1 VAKLNR
7 KNVLKRLIKVGGQ
20 TRPAGSRRSVPETEA
35 KRAVNLDDRTEALP
49 GAVATEEESREN
61 KMSLDYDREESI
73 TPIEQVDDEFTV
85 EGENG
90 LELDTE
96 AAAEEDVDAET
107 ETDAEVVGGN
117 DPITMYLREVGS
129 VALLSRE
136 REGELALKMATGKN
150 DIFETLFSTPW
161 ALRHVVDA
169 GRAVLDGELAL
180 PDLVEAIDEH
190 EGAGK
195 EMIDIR
201 EFRKII
207 GKLRRL
213 NRARDDVDRRLKRVN
228 ISASK
233 RLVLG
238 EKRAKLTQEI
248 CEAARSLNLSSSR
261 QQEMVEFVKRHAD
274 RMLALLHEGDTAAR
288 GKSRAAARAE
298 IEEIERVIGLP
309 TAETKALRERLRDA
323 QHRVNTAK
331 KEFTEA
337 NLRLVVSVAKRYLNR
352 GLGFLD
358 LIQEGNL
365 GLMRAVEKFD
375 YQLGYRFS
383 TYATWWIRQSIQRG
397 IIDTGRTIR
406 IPVHRVELRNKI
418 RQKARELERRLGREP
433 SSEELALDMD
443 MSVPDLLK
451 VVQLHGEPVSLET
464 PVWEDDAQLGD
475 FVADR
480 RGHQPH
486 EDALEGNLRSV
497 VRKSLAVLTPRQEKV
512 IRMRFGIDETRDYT
526 LEELGDMFAVTRERV
541 RQIEQKSLQI
551 LRNPNRRKPLTT
563 PGGTD
568 ATVA

>member
-1 VAKLNR
+1 MSGSDHIR
-7 KNVLKRLIKVGGQ
+7 S
-20 TRPAGSRRSVPETEA
+20 AGLRRSGPHGQG
-35 KRAVNLDDRTEALP
+35 KRPVNLEDRSEP
-49 GAVATEEESREN
+49 GFKRGAGTEEAREN
-61 KMSLDYDREESI
+61 KMALDYEREESMS
-73 TPIEQVDDEFTV
+73 PIDQIGDELVV
-85 EGENG
+85 EGEND
-90 LELDTE
+90 LELEPEPATEEDLEGESESETE
-96 AAAEEDVDAET
+96 AEL
-107 ETDAEVVGGN
+107 VGGN

-136 REGELALKMATGKN
+136 REGELALKMAIGKN
-150 DIFETLFSTPW
+150 DVFEALFSTPW
-161 ALRHVVDA
+161 ALRHVLQL
-169 GRAVLDGELAL
+169 GQAVLDGEVAL
-180 PDLVEAIDEH
+180 TDLVEATDEH

-195 EMIDIR
+195 EIMDIR

-207 GKLRRL
+207 GKLRRV
-213 NRARDDVDRRLKRVN
+213 NRVRDEIDRRLKRVN

-233 RLVLG
+233 RISLA
-238 EKRAKLTQEI
+238 EKRSTVTQEI
-248 CEAARSLNLSSSR
+248 CHTARNLNLSPTR
-261 QQEMVEFVKRHAD
+261 QQEMIEFVKRNGD
-274 RMLALLHEGDTAAR
+274 RLWTLLQQGESAPR
-288 GKSRAAARAE
+288 GKQKAATRAA
-298 IEEIERVIGLP
+298 IEEIEHAIGLP
-309 TAETKALRERLRDA
+309 AAEIKVMRERLQNA
-323 QHRVNTAK
+323 EARVNAAR

-433 SSEELALDMD
+433 SSEELAKDMN

-486 EDALEGNLRSV
+486 EDAMEGNLRSV

-551 LRNPNRRKPLTT
+551 LRNPSRRKPLA
-563 PGGTD
+563 PGGTE
-568 ATVA
+568 ATAASA

>member
-1 VAKLNR
+1 MS
-7 KNVLKRLIKVGGQ
+7 GSGQ
-20 TRPAGSRRSVPETEA
+20 SQSAGSRRSAPRAQA
-35 KRAVNLDDRTEALP
+35 KRPVNLDDRSEPSLTR
-49 GAVATEEESREN
+49 GVGTEEGREN
-61 KMSLDYDREESI
+61 KMSLDYEREE
-73 TPIEQVDDEFTV
+73 TVNPIEQIGDELVV
-85 EGENG
+85 EGEND
-90 LELDTE
+90 LEYE
-96 AAAEEDVDAET
+96 PEVAEEDLEGET
-107 ETDAEVVGGN
+107 ETEAELVGGN

-150 DIFETLFSTPW
+150 DIFEALFSTPW
-161 ALRHVVDA
+161 ALRRVLEL
-169 GRAVLDGELAL
+169 GQAVLDGELAIT
-180 PDLVEAIDEH
+180 DLVEATDEH

-195 EMIDIR
+195 EIMDVT
-201 EFRKII
+201 EFRKILS
-207 GKLRRL
+207 KLRRL
-213 NRARDDVDRRLKRVN
+213 NRARDEVDRRLKRVN

-233 RLVLG
+233 RISLG
-238 EKRAKLTQEI
+238 EKRSKVTQEI
-248 CEAARSLNLSSSR
+248 CQTARSLNLSPTR
-261 QQEMVEFVKRHAD
+261 QQEMIEFVKRYAD
-274 RMLALLHEGDTAAR
+274 RLLGLLPAGESAPR
-288 GKSRAAARAE
+288 GKQKAATRAE
-298 IEEIERVIGLP
+298 IEEIEHAIGLP
-309 TAETKALRERLRDA
+309 AAEIKALRQRVEEA
-323 QHRVNTAK
+323 EARVNMAR

-433 SSEELALDMD
+433 TSEELAKDMN

-486 EDALEGNLRSV
+486 EDAMEGNLRSV

-551 LRNPNRRKPLTT
+551 LRNPNRRRPLT

-568 ATVA
+568 ATAA

>member
-1 VAKLNR
+1 MEKKMTADFDR
-7 KNVLKRLIKVGGQ
+7 EEIS
-20 TRPAGSRRSVPETEA
+20 PIDEIDEA
-35 KRAVNLDDRTEALP
+35 EPLEEGLGLDPDLSEEDQ
-49 GAVATEEESREN
+49 EEESDV
-61 KMSLDYDREESI
+61 KA
-73 TPIEQVDDEFTV
+73 
-85 EGENG
+85 
-90 LELDTE
+90 E
-96 AAAEEDVDAET
+96 AG
-107 ETDAEVVGGN
+107 GGN

-136 REGELALKMATGKN
+136 REAELAFKMASGKN
-150 DIFETLFSTPW
+150 EIFEALFSTPW
-161 ALRHVVDA
+161 AAQR
-169 GRAVLDGELAL
+169 VLELAKAVIEGDVPANEL
-180 PDLVEAIDEH
+180 IEASDNDE
-190 EGAGK
+190 ESGK
-195 EMIDIR
+195 EPVDPKH
-201 EFRKII
+201 FAKAVA
-207 GKLRRL
+207 KLRRL
-213 NRARDDVDRRLKRVN
+213 ERAREEVDRARKRVTLS
-228 ISASK
+228 ISK
-233 RLVLG
+233 RAALA
-238 EKRAKLTQEI
+238 ERRSKLTAEI
-248 CEAARSLNLSSSR
+248 CETVRGLNLSALR
-261 QQEMVEFVKRHAD
+261 LQEMLAALKRCAD
-274 RMLALLHEGDTAAR
+274 RMLVLLQQVESSPKGKQKAEIRVEVEAIERSVGMLAEEIKTLHEQLQDAERRVSIAR
-288 GKSRAAARAE
+288 
-298 IEEIERVIGLP
+298 
-309 TAETKALRERLRDA
+309 
-323 QHRVNTAK
+323 

-418 RQKARELERRLGREP
+418 RQRARELERKLGRDP
-433 SSEELALDMD
+433 SSEELAKDMN

-464 PVWEDDAQLGD
+464 PVWEDDASLGD

-486 EDALEGNLRSV
+486 DDAIEGNLRNV

-512 IRMRFGIDETRDYT
+512 IRMRFGIDEKRDYT

-551 LRNPNRRKPLTT
+551 LRNPNRRRPLP
-563 PGGTD
+563 PGRTD
-568 ATVA
+568 ATAA